1 MTFNPGNGFQR
12 QKNKK
17 RPRVRMPFVAIEK
30 VAEEVGITD
39 KQLRA
44 RCLSRDVPITIMG
57 GSEFIQED
65 LVERLRRPSGT

>member
-1 MTFNPGNGFQR
+1 
-12 QKNKK
+12 
-17 RPRVRMPFVAIEK
+17 MPFVAIEK